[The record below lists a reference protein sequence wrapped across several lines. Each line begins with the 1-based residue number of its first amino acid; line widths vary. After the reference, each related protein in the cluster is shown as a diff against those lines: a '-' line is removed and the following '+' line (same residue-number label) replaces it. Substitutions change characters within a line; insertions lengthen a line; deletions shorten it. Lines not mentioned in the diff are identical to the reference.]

1 MYHIIRTDTADAQLR
16 RIILYISANFGKDVA
31 LHRLDQIEKEILRL
45 ADNLYIGTDPRYMVL
60 RRQGFKVLLT
70 EKDLVF
76 YKIDEVRKII
86 TIYAITDQRQDY
98 LTILKGEA

>member
-16 RIILYISANFGKDVA
+16 RIILYISANLGKDVA

>member
-45 ADNLYIGTDPRYMVL
+45 ADNPYIGTDPRYMVL